1 MRVGGI
7 GGYTTYYASSIK
19 KEPQKTKKQQY
30 VAPHVE
36 KNIDKLASRLQEI
49 GLYNKQGAKV
59 VAKSI
64 VTGNINIV
72 A

>member
-1 MRVGGI
+1 MKI
-7 GGYTTYYASSIK
+7 GRINGYTAYYKSSIK

-36 KNIDKLASRLQEI
+36 KNIDKLASKLQKI
-49 GLYNKQGAKV
+49 GLYNKQGAKI